1 MGILETKV
9 ESLIFRNPELKE
21 HHKRAASSHLLQV
34 LQELGLMLCHRYLQ
48 LLPHS
53 SGSHSSL
60 EMLYHKRAAFVFR
73 ELLMLTLLSWCLS
86 RYRTDLSHENKETP
100 CRATRRVLLGK
111 ETSLNAKSTLV

>member
-34 LQELGLMLCHRYLQ
+34 LQGLMLCHRYLQ

-100 CRATRRVLLGK
+100 RRATRRVLLGK